1 MKRKVSKN
9 DLKLGMYVV
18 ELDRPWE
25 SAPFEPPF
33 DLQGFTITSVDEI
46 TRIQELCRYVYID
59 PELGV
64 GAARYLTE
72 ELNLSDMDSLVKKT
86 ADVMPLEDFYPE
98 QATVAEEIDR
108 AQEILEDTRQVYNK
122 VMEDMQAGEV
132 TNIKAVKNVV
142 SSLVESVLRNP
153 AASSWLVRLKHRDQ
167 RSYSQAISVCVM
179 ALTFGRFLGLSKKD
193 IDTLGVA
200 TLLQDVGK
208 AKLPA
213 ELLAKETPL
222 TAKERQ
228 MIKRHVDISVM
239 LVTNM
244 EDVPREVIDII
255 ASHHERYDGSGYPKR
270 FSRSQISVLAAISGL
285 VDSYEAMT
293 SERPYRKP
301 KTPFQA
307 LMELYEERDR
317 LYSGGLVEQFIQCI
331 GIFPVGSF
339 VQLNSGEVGVV
350 VSRNRVQQLK
360 PRVMVLINAEG
371 QTISPPRAIDLA
383 ADYASSTDMP
393 TMITRMVDAVDYNL
407 DPSQFFF

>member
-1 MKRKVSKN
+1 MKNKVSIN

-33 DLQGFTITSVDEI
+33 DLQGFTIRSVDEI
-46 TRIQELCRYVYID
+46 KKLQDLCRYVFID

-64 GAARYLTE
+64 GATRYLTE
-72 ELNLSDMDSLVKKT
+72 ETNLSDLDSLVKKT
-86 ADVMPLEDFYPE
+86 ADVVPLEDFYPE
-98 QATVAEEIDR
+98 RAKVEDEIER
-108 AQEILEDTRQVYNK
+108 AQEILEDTRQVYDK
-122 VMEDMQAGEV
+122 VMQDIHAGEA
-132 TNIKAVKNVV
+132 TNITAVKEVV

-153 AASSWLVRLKHRDQ
+153 AAASWLVRLKNRDES
-167 RSYSQAISVCVM
+167 SYSQAISVCVM

-208 AKLPA
+208 VKLPA
-213 ELLAKETPL
+213 ELLGKKAPL
-222 TAKERQ
+222 SGKERELT
-228 MIKRHVDISVM
+228 KKHVDISVL
-239 LVTNM
+239 LVNNM
-244 EDVPREVIDII
+244 ENVPKDVVDII
-255 ASHHERYDGSGYPKR
+255 AAHHERFDGSGYPKK
-270 FSRSQISVLAAISGL
+270 FSRSQIGVLAAISGL

-293 SERPYRKP
+293 SERPYRKSR
-301 KTPFQA
+301 TPFQA

-339 VQLNSGEVGVV
+339 VQLNSDEVGVI

-360 PRVMVLINAEG
+360 PRVMVLIDAEG
-371 QTISPPRAIDLA
+371 RTMSPPQAIDLA
-383 ADYASSTDMP
+383 AQYMSPTD
-393 TMITRMVDAVDYNL
+393 TSRMIAKMVDPEDYDL